1 MEQQLPST
9 WGGHTAGCCFSF
21 PFAITLQ
28 YLKLFRNVA
37 STISSRF
44 AAVEGLHDECVGVDP
59 VGSAGHQGREVD
71 DNQVGSRSIM
81 FVAGVC
87 VSEESWSAL
96 SPHAQSR

>member
-1 MEQQLPST
+1 MSILTTEQQLPST

-28 YLKLFRNVA
+28 HLKLFRNVA

-59 VGSAGHQGREVD
+59 VESAAQEGGEVE
-71 DNQVGSRSIM
+71 DNQVGSCSIM
-81 FVAGVC
+81 FVSVKN
-87 VSEESWSAL
+87 L
-96 SPHAQSR
+96 